1 MTAMPPPLANGHDE
15 HAPALYNTEAEQALL
30 GSLLIDN
37 SRFGQVAGFLSAERT
52 GGQKAGRDQPRRAG
66 AAHFF

>member
-37 SRFGQVAGFLSAERT
+37 SRFGQVAGFLSAELQKSEQT
-52 GGQKAGRDQPRRAG
+52 GT
-66 AAHFF
+66 